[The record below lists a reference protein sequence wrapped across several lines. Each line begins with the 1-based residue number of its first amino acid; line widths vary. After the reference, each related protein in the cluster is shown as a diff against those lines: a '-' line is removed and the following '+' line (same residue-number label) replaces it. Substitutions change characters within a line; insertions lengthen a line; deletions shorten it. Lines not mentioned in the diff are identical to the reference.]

1 MAMKKKRGKRK
12 GAAPPPLKRGRKK
25 ELKRFEMETWHTT
38 EMDQGVGA
46 AKVAANEVAF
56 VVRTSGGTPLNAS
69 DVKKLFRALQHEIRS
84 LGHHLKRKGQPL
96 DPKPK
101 EAKEPK
107 EAAPEQ
113 PTEETAS
120 EPAPEPAVSDDGPED
135 EEAQTSAD
143 YENADHADTEPDP
156 DDSDPETTITT

>member
-25 ELKRFEMETWHTT
+25 ELKRFEMATWTH
-38 EMDQGVGA
+38 ENLEIGMDP
-46 AKVAANEVAF
+46 NEVAF

-96 DPKPK
+96 DP
-101 EAKEPK
+101 EPK
-107 EAAPEQ
+107 QPKAKKEEPETPQPSDDAPEAEAAPE
-113 PTEETAS
+113 
-120 EPAPEPAVSDDGPED
+120 VGDDSPPED
-135 EEAQTSAD
+135 A
-143 YENADHADTEPDP
+143 DP
-156 DDSDPETTITT
+156 DDSNPETPAPA